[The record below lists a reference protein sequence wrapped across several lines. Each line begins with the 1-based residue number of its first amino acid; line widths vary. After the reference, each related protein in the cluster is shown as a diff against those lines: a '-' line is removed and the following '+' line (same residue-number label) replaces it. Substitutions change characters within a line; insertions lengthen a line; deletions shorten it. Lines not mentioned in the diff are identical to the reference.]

1 MLRIREEE
9 EKRKEVAGKFQA
21 TLMDITAVLEENQTR
36 SLQLKNENSD
46 LVQKLKSLI
55 DHYDLWE
62 KAGAHPSLCPLPK
75 ELQVQVATTHLQ
87 RAQTQLQQERQQFLR
102 EKQAVL
108 QQVADSQRQACEQAA
123 REAHLRQELCLYT
136 SKYEEFQGA
145 LSQSNQVFRSFK
157 ADMDKV

>member
-1 MLRIREEE
+1 MKSHLLSRPRP
-9 EKRKEVAGKFQA
+9 
-21 TLMDITAVLEENQTR
+21 
-36 SLQLKNENSD
+36 LQNVDKV
-46 LVQKLKSLI
+46 VQQ
-55 DHYDLWE
+55 
-62 KAGAHPSLCPLPK
+62 K

-157 ADMDKV
+157 ADMDKVGLRPPPFSCLVTRRCRPLGGFGTRRFPNVFVPEV